1 MKARIAMIACAALLA
16 VGVVLATVWLCVRR
30 MTVESVH
37 EDENA
42 VSNEEDQVSKE
53 KQQVIEEGKK
63 VATEENTGQI
73 AHRAD
78 VDFPEGG
85 VTTMDDRPVDTGYRF
100 RHVRLFPACISMFLK
115 PAAQFARVVGAEA
128 TFYRKPFDA
137 AGVRVLDATNTT
149 ASVDILLVASQPDW
163 LKGTDFPTADEL
175 SRIAGMCAPGGL
187 VALHVDARR
196 LSRGRLKGILSAFRA
211 AVGPYFLWCI
221 GAHDYVVTGA
231 ADVSAD
237 KVYDLFANEKA
248 AEAFGSAGVY
258 TPSDVF
264 SCYIGRDVEI
274 EPGLKE
280 VAVAERQTVS
290 WKEARQSVGEL
301 SEKDATFVR
310 ASVLTPYYIPPMPW
324 FRQGEAESEVFART
338 TNAITR
344 VQAARREFLAG
355 FDDIGKGVSTNAI
368 ERWTT
373 AAKISP
379 RDPLLRG
386 LVDVVDLKG
395 RQFLRAGNV
404 NGALGC
410 YEKLLLICPEDAAL
424 IHNYGICLKKGGRM
438 EMAAKVFARAIELD
452 PETDAYRLEMVEC
465 CAACNREDIAVQVL
479 DVLMKR
485 HPDDPAL
492 KLRAAKLMSIKKGKV
507 YNADRAIRLAE
518 EAAVQTKWRDR
529 AYVFELANVYI
540 ECGRVT
546 DGVKLKRKMPSM
558 KFDR

>member
-1 MKARIAMIACAALLA
+1 MKIKIGLLA
-16 VGVVLATVWLCVRR
+16 LALVLVAVAIWLRVRR
-30 MTVESVH
+30 ATTDSVLRPP
-37 EDENA
+37 ETA
-42 VSNEEDQVSKE
+42 
-53 KQQVIEEGKK
+53 EEG
-63 VATEENTGQI
+63 TGQL

-78 VDFPEGG
+78 ADFPEGG

-100 RHVRLFPACISMFLK
+100 RHVRLFPACISMLLK
-115 PAAQFARVVGAEA
+115 PAAQSARVVGAES
-128 TFYRKPFDA
+128 TFYRKPFDE
-137 AGVRVLDATNTT
+137 AGVRVLDATNATVS
-149 ASVDILLVASQPDW
+149 AEIVLVASQPDW

-175 SRIAGMCAPGGL
+175 SRIAGMCATGGL
-187 VALHVDARR
+187 VALHIDARR
-196 LSRGRLKGILSAFRA
+196 LSRGRLKGILSEFRA
-211 AVGPYFLWCI
+211 AVGPYLLWCI
-221 GAHDYVVTGA
+221 GTHDYVVTET

-237 KVYDLFANEKA
+237 KLYELFAGEKA
-248 AEAFGSAGVY
+248 SEAFASAGIY
-258 TPSDVF
+258 TPADVF
-264 SCYIGRDVEI
+264 TCYVGRDVEI
-274 EPGLKE
+274 EPGLQE

-310 ASVLTPYYIPPMPW
+310 ASVLTPYYIPAMPW
-324 FRQGEAESEVFART
+324 FRQGEAESEVYART
-338 TNAITR
+338 TNAITA
-344 VQAARREFLAG
+344 VQAARREFLSG

-368 ERWTT
+368 ERWAK
-373 AAKISP
+373 AAKVSP

-424 IHNYGICLKKGGRM
+424 IHNYGVCLKKGGQM
-438 EMAAKVFARAIELD
+438 EQAARVFNRAVKLD
-452 PETDAYRLEMVEC
+452 PQTDAHRLELVEC
-465 CAACNREDIAVQVL
+465 CAASGREDMAVQVL
-479 DVLMKR
+479 ESLIKR

-492 KLRAAKLMSIKKGKV
+492 KLRAAKLMSIRGGKARNV
-507 YNADRAIRLAE
+507 DRAIRLAE

-540 ECGRVT
+540 ECGRVM
-546 DGVKLKRKMPSM
+546 DGVHLKRKIQSM